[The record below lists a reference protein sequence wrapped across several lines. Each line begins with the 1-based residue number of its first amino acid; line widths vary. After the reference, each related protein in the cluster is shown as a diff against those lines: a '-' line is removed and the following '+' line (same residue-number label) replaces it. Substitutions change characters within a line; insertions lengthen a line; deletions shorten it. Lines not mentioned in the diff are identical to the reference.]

1 MEKKT
6 LEHLK
11 KVFELENGKNAEL
24 IALETFAQGTSD
36 MYKDKDFLDG
46 KWGGKVQ
53 YVKRED
59 IISAYATDRY
69 MDIRRAIKDMSILD
83 FLRLKLS
90 KLKSKEDGK

>member
-46 KWGGKVQ
+46 KWGGKVK

-59 IISAYATDRY
+59 IISAYAADRY
-69 MDIRRAIKDMSILD
+69 MDIRRAMAPHIPVSDVEEI
-83 FLRLKLS
+83 LS
-90 KLKSKEDGK
+90 KLKDNK